1 MMKQFLL
8 LILLLIST
16 LFIAEKLVAGVN
28 LKNGNF
34 YISYTDHSFKETSGF
49 EIVRTYNS
57 KSIEVG
63 LFGFGWGSEI
73 ETRLYIIG
81 DGTVLIKEH
90 GSGSNTY
97 FDAVRFDETQL
108 TEAINLITQAALEKG
123 DLENNP
129 AAINAYKQKL
139 RNNRED
145 RTNKWLK
152 YLQSGFL
159 KPHTASSGTKWG
171 SSDRGSQD
179 VEQITNGFK
188 RTYSDGSYDL
198 FNEMGL
204 MTGKYKKDQEP
215 RFIITYNNNQ
225 QIREV
230 VDRLGNKLSFS
241 FDKNGFLTEIKSVQG
256 TSYYTF
262 AGENLI
268 KTVDVD
274 GNTYAHEYDAIHN
287 MTAIRYTDSSAL
299 LIEYYNSNYFVKSIT
314 ERNGDKKEYVYVSFY
329 TAEGSVNDDHYA
341 TYVITQ
347 NNYTGRVD
355 SNYYEYEIKTRP
367 DGARYTYRI
376 LQRVNGQ
383 EKETIYS
390 ENCNNPLQVRNG
402 KRYTTYAYN
411 SYCFL
416 VLKETDSYTARV
428 TYDSL
433 LRKIVRSEYINK
445 RSGEKNIH
453 TFQYNTNGDLIRADE
468 DGKWVVLEY
477 DMNGKISRMEY
488 EDGVLRFEYNSIGK
502 PSVIQMEGKGTLKVT
517 YKSNGEIEKVDSEEG
532 SSVSL
537 AITQAFQ
544 MLLRRTKP
552 QGLNFN

>member
-1 MMKQFLL
+1 MKKQILL
-8 LILLLIST
+8 SILLLISSI
-16 LFIAEKLVAGVN
+16 FIAEKLPAGVN

-34 YISYTDHSFKETSGF
+34 YISYTDHSLKETSGF

-57 KSIEVG
+57 KSVEIG

-73 ETRLYIIG
+73 ETRLFLIG

-90 GSGSNTY
+90 GSGSNTF
-97 FDAVRFDETQL
+97 FDAVRLDEAQL
-108 TEAINLITQAALEKG
+108 AEAVNLITQAAIENG
-123 DLENNP
+123 DLESNP

-145 RTNKWLK
+145 RTTKWLK
-152 YLQSGFL
+152 YLRSGFL
-159 KPHTASSGTKWG
+159 KTHTAAIGTKWG
-171 SSDRGSQD
+171 SSDRGSQT
-179 VEQITNGFK
+179 VERMATGFK
-188 RTYSDGSYDL
+188 RNYSDGSYDL

-204 MTGKYKKDQEP
+204 MTGRYKKDQQAQ
-215 RFIITYNNNQ
+215 FTITYNNKQ
-225 QIREV
+225 EIQDV
-230 VDRLGNKLSFS
+230 VDRLGNKLSFR

-262 AGENLI
+262 AGENLV
-268 KTVDVD
+268 KTVDVE
-274 GNTYAHEYDAIHN
+274 GNTYVHEYDAIHN
-287 MTAIRYTDSSAL
+287 MTAIRYTDGSAM
-299 LIEYYNSNYFVKSIT
+299 LIEYYNNNYFVKSIT
-314 ERNGDKKEYVYVSFY
+314 ERNGSKKEYVYVSFY
-329 TAEGSVNDDHYA
+329 TPEGAVNDDHYA
-341 TYVITQ
+341 TYVIGE
-347 NNYTGRVD
+347 NNYTGKID

-376 LQRVNGQ
+376 MRRVNGQ
-383 EKETIYS
+383 ERETIYS
-390 ENCNNPLQVRNG
+390 ENCNNPLRDRNG
-402 KRYTTYAYN
+402 KRITTYAYN
-411 SYCFL
+411 SFCFL

-468 DGKWVVLEY
+468 DGKWVVLDY
-477 DMNGKISRMEY
+477 DSKGKISRMEY
-488 EDGVLRFEYNSIGK
+488 EEGVLRFEYNSIGK

-517 YKSNGEIEKVDSEEG
+517 YKSNGEIDKVDSEEG
-532 SSVSL
+532 SSVSM